1 MIITYAIS
9 AYLVNHRTQRAIY
22 IHLPC
27 IHRKVASSLRNQC
40 SKTVWGPWI
49 PSFSRQVPPRRA
61 CSDIAWAV
69 ARCIWSP
76 AQMRPQWRVVEAARR
91 WKFPRG
97 GRWLCDGQGQM
108 NGEKKEDIGE
118 LCIMLLTQMMFAT
131 EKEECDDDPAWNKWC
146 FFLRY
151 LRLVMDTDRRIGND
165 MVCFYYVWRSMT
177 LAMSNVVSTS
187 LETLVP
193 STTDRKGMNREFYRL
208 EPTWSV

>member
-97 GRWLCDGQGQM
+97 GRWLCDGQGQV

-146 FFLRY
+146 FFFFSVSKVSDGYWPQNWEWYGMFLLCLTLNDVGHVQCCFHVFR
-151 LRLVMDTDRRIGND
+151 DTSPFN
-165 MVCFYYVWRSMT
+165 
-177 LAMSNVVSTS
+177 
-187 LETLVP
+187 
-193 STTDRKGMNREFYRL
+193 YR
-208 EPTWSV
+208 